1 MSFLLQYSEFLLK
14 LSTLVFA
21 ILILAAGLFAIAR
34 KAKEQTRL
42 KLTIKKL
49 NRHYQGFADV
59 LNAEI
64 LSKSAKKKLAKEKKV
79 KLKKQNKQAKKHIFV
94 LNFHGDIK
102 GSAVNGLREEITAIL
117 QVATPKDEVVLKL
130 ESGGGMVSPYGLAA
144 SQLQRLKNKKIPL
157 TISIDKIAASGGYLM
172 ACVADKILAA
182 PFAIIGSIGVVAQ
195 LPNFHRFLKKRDIDF
210 ELLTA
215 GEYKRT
221 LTIFGENTEK
231 AREKTRD
238 DLEEIHRL
246 FKNFIETNRKFV
258 DIDQVAT
265 GAHWLAID
273 ALELKLVD
281 ELITSDDYL
290 MNQACNHHA
299 DIYEL
304 NFLIKKSVTEK
315 LSEKLTHI
323 ACGLNWF
330 K

>member
-14 LSTLVFA
+14 LSTLVLA

-34 KAKEQTRL
+34 KAKEQARL
-42 KLTIKKL
+42 KLCINKL
-49 NRHYQGFADV
+49 NTKYQEFADV

-64 LSKSAKKKLAKEKKV
+64 LTKSAKKKITKEKKI
-79 KLKKQNKQAKKHIFV
+79 KLKKQSKQANKHIFV
-94 LNFHGDIK
+94 LNFQGDIK
-102 GSAVNGLREEITAIL
+102 GSAVCGLREEITAIL
-117 QVATPKDEVVLKL
+117 QVATPQDEVVLKL

-144 SQLQRLKNKKIPL
+144 SQLQRLKNKRIPL

-221 LTIFGENTEK
+221 LTMFGENTEK
-231 AREKTRD
+231 AREKTKE

-246 FKNFIETNRKFV
+246 FKQFIEANRKQV
-258 DIDQVAT
+258 NITQVAT
-265 GAHWLAID
+265 GAHWLAKD

-290 MNQACNHHA
+290 MNQACSNHA

-304 NFLIKKSVTEK
+304 KFLMKKSVADK
-315 LSEKLTHI
+315 LSEKLTHMTSH
-323 ACGLNWF
+323 LDWF

>member
-14 LSTLVFA
+14 LGTLVLA
-21 ILILAAGLFAIAR
+21 ILVLAAGLFAIAR
-34 KAKEQTRL
+34 KAKEQARL
-42 KLTIKKL
+42 KLCINKL
-49 NRHYQGFADV
+49 NSKYQEFADV
-59 LNAEI
+59 LNAEM
-64 LSKSAKKKLAKEKKV
+64 LTKTAKKKLAKEKKIQ
-79 KLKKQNKQAKKHIFV
+79 LKKQSKQANKHVFV
-94 LNFHGDIK
+94 LNFQGDIK
-102 GSAVNGLREEITAIL
+102 GSAVCGLREEITAIL
-117 QVATPKDEVVLKL
+117 QVAKPQDEVVLKL

-144 SQLQRLKNKKIPL
+144 SQLQRLKDKQIPL
-157 TISIDKIAASGGYLM
+157 TICIDKIAASGGYLM

-231 AREKTRD
+231 AREKTKE

-246 FKNFIETNRKFV
+246 FKEFIEANRKAV
-258 DIDQVAT
+258 NIDQVAT
-265 GAHWLAID
+265 GAHWLAKD

-290 MNQACNHHA
+290 MNQACSNQA

-304 NFLIKKSVTEK
+304 KFLMKKSVADK
-315 LSEKLTHI
+315 LSEKLTHMTSH
-323 ACGLNWF
+323 LDWF